1 MGFACSLRRHDSGAA
16 KDVTVGLTPNTL
28 CKRGTTKHSTMMH
41 CKSKPPGERPTDVMA
56 ALDTAGAATAG
67 KGSTYQYH
75 RRFKAGE
82 RGEEGRREAR
92 NQELA
97 SYN

>member
-1 MGFACSLRRHDSGAA
+1 MGFACSLRRHDSGAD
-16 KDVTVGLTPNTL
+16 KDVTVGLIPNTP
-28 CKRGTTKHSTMMH
+28 CTRGTTKHNATMH

-75 RRFKAGE
+75 
-82 RGEEGRREAR
+82 
-92 NQELA
+92 
-97 SYN
+97 